1 MIAIDLHSRVPV
13 YEQIE
18 EQIIWLIN
26 SGVYTPDTKL
36 PSIRTLAGE
45 LKLNVNT
52 VKRAFSELESKGI
65 VYSVQGKGIFV
76 SPFYDGNAQ
85 IKKEALD
92 DLSVSLRSARAKGVT
107 KKEVSDLV
115 DDIYSLKVMINND

>member
-26 SGVYTPDTKL
+26 SGVYTPDTRL
-36 PSIRTLAGE
+36 PSIRSLASE

-52 VKRAFSELESKGI
+52 VKRAFSELEAKGV
-65 VYSVQGKGIFV
+65 VYSLQGKGVFV
-76 SPFYDGNAQ
+76 SPFYNGNANL
-85 IKKEALD
+85 KKEALD
-92 DLSVSLRSARAKGVT
+92 NLSVALRSARAKGVT
-107 KKEVSDLV
+107 KEEISDLV
-115 DDIYSLKVMINND
+115 DETFLLKQVK

>member
-26 SGVYTPDTKL
+26 SGVYTPDTRL
-36 PSIRTLAGE
+36 PSIRSLASE

-52 VKRAFSELESKGI
+52 VKRAFSELEAKGI
-65 VYSVQGKGIFV
+65 VYSLQGKGVFV
-76 SPFYDGNAQ
+76 SPFYSGSDNL
-85 IKKEALD
+85 KKEALD
-92 DLSVSLRSARAKGVT
+92 DLSVALRSARAKGVT
-107 KKEVSDLV
+107 KEEITDLV
-115 DDIYSLKVMINND
+115 DETFLLKQVK

>member
-26 SGVYTPDTKL
+26 SGVYTPDTRL
-36 PSIRTLAGE
+36 PSIRSLAGE

-52 VKRAFSELESKGI
+52 VKRAFSELEAKGI
-65 VYSVQGKGIFV
+65 VYSVQGKGVFV
-76 SPFYDGNAQ
+76 SPFYKANEAV
-85 IKKEALD
+85 KNEALD
-92 DLSVSLRSARAKGVT
+92 VLGVSLRSARAKGVT

-115 DDIYSLKVMINND
+115 DDIYNLRVMVNND

>member
-26 SGVYTPDTKL
+26 SGVYTPDTRL
-36 PSIRTLAGE
+36 PSIRSLASE

-52 VKRAFSELESKGI
+52 VKRAFSELEAMGV
-65 VYSVQGKGIFV
+65 VYSLQGKGVFV
-76 SPFYDGNAQ
+76 SPFYNGSDNL
-85 IKKEALD
+85 KKEALD
-92 DLSVSLRSARAKGVT
+92 NLSVALRSARAKGVT
-107 KKEVSDLV
+107 KEEITDLV
-115 DDIYSLKVMINND
+115 DETFLLKQVK

>member
-26 SGVYTPDTKL
+26 SGVYTPDTRL
-36 PSIRTLAGE
+36 PSIRSLASE

-52 VKRAFSELESKGI
+52 VKRAFSELEAKGV
-65 VYSVQGKGIFV
+65 VYSLQGKGVFV
-76 SPFYDGNAQ
+76 SPFYDGNNAL
-85 IKKEALD
+85 KKEALNN
-92 DLSVSLRSARAKGVT
+92 LSTALRSARAKGVT
-107 KKEVSDLV
+107 KEEISDLV
-115 DDIYSLKVMINND
+115 DETFLLKQVK